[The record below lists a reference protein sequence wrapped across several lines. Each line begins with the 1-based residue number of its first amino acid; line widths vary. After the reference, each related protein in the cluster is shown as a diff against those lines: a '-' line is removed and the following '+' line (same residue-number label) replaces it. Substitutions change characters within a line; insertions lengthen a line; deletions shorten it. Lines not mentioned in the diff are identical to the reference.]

1 MQGRERLDLGIGS
14 KGEAG
19 LPLGKQ
25 EGARDSVEVKRDV
38 EENETRDDSAFP
50 SCPCEAD

>member
-1 MQGRERLDLGIGS
+1 MQGRERLDLGIGN

-25 EGARDSVEVKRDV
+25 EGARDSVEVKTEV
-38 EENETRDDSAFP
+38 EEDETRDHSAFP
-50 SCPCEAD
+50 SSPCEAD